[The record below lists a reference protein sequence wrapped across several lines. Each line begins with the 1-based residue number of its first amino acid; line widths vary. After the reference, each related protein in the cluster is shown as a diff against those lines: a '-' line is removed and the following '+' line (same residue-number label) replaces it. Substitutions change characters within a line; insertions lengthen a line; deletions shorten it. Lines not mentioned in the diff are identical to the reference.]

1 MADADLDPLADELY
15 ALPPDQFV
23 QARAAVVA
31 AARDAGHPTTAAALA
46 KLRKPTVTAYL
57 ANQIVR
63 TAPDVVAGVIAVGP
77 AMREATLAGD
87 AAALRDLGR
96 HRGALLS
103 DLVGRARSIAEENDV
118 RFSATNQR
126 ELEATFSAAAVDEQA
141 AAALLTARITGPLES
156 TGLGFELGGLPPVS
170 SGSGTATADGEPVA
184 GSGRGGSSAAAD
196 DVPRGRSEAE
206 KRAAERAQADAAQ
219 RERAL
224 AEAEQALAE
233 ARLQDADAE
242 GALASAQA
250 AFDAA
255 QAAEAEAAEALRV
268 AKAAVSDARADLT
281 AAKADATA
289 TGRAVAAALAALERA
304 SRR

>member
-1 MADADLDPLADELY
+1 MADVDLDSLADELY

-23 QARAAVVA
+23 DARAAVVA
-31 AARDAGHPTTAAALA
+31 AARDAGAASSAATLA

-57 ANQIVR
+57 ANQVVR
-63 TAPDVVAGVIAVGP
+63 AEPDLVAGVIAVGP

-96 HRGALLS
+96 HRASLLA
-103 DLVGRARSIAEENDV
+103 DLVGRARSVAEENDV

-126 ELEATFSAAAVDEQA
+126 ELEATFTAAAVDEDA
-141 AAALLTARITGPLES
+141 AAALLTGRLTGPLES
-156 TGLGFELGGLPPVS
+156 AGLGFDLGGVPPSRPTSTVGAS
-170 SGSGTATADGEPVA
+170 PA
-184 GSGRGGSSAAAD
+184 GPAPSAAD
-196 DVPRGRSEAE
+196 R
-206 KRAAERAQADAAQ
+206 RAAERAEAAQ
-219 RERAL
+219 AERERAVV
-224 AEAEQALAE
+224 EAEQALAE

-242 GALASAQA
+242 SALAEAQQ
-250 AFDAA
+250 AFDEA

-268 AKAAVSDARADLT
+268 AKAGVSDARADLT

>member
-1 MADADLDPLADELY
+1 MADADLDALADELY

-23 QARAAVVA
+23 DARAAVVE
-31 AARDAGHPTTAAALA
+31 AAREAGHPSVAAALA
-46 KLRKPTVTAYL
+46 TMRKPTVTAFL
-57 ANQIVR
+57 ANQVVR

-77 AMREATLAGD
+77 AMREATAAGD

-96 HRGALLS
+96 HRAALLA
-103 DLVGRARSIAEENDV
+103 DLVGRARSLATEHEV

-126 ELEATFSAAAVDEQA
+126 ELESTFSAAAVDERA
-141 AAALLTARITGPLES
+141 AEALLTGRLTGPLES
-156 TGLGFELGGLPPVS
+156 TGLGFDLGGLPPARP
-170 SGSGTATADGEPVA
+170 TAAAAPSAGGAAAEVA
-184 GSGRGGSSAAAD
+184 GRSRRPTAA
-196 DVPRGRSEAE
+196 EQ
-206 KRAAERAQADAAQ
+206 RAAEREQAAEAE

-224 AEAEQALAE
+224 VEAEQALAE

-242 GALASAQA
+242 AALAQAQE

-255 QAAEAEAAEALRV
+255 QAAENDAAEALRA

-281 AAKADATA
+281 AAKADSTA